1 MILIAVLLLSGMLSL
16 VSCADPRVESV
27 DRENLFVLNIG
38 RLEDQLDLFG
48 LEGTRSVRKTRVA
61 MRDGIFYL
69 SDGNGAKVVR
79 YTSYGDLLSMI
90 YNTDAN
96 PPPLSLQTEVGS
108 DEVVTRQ
115 AVAYPLGE
123 PGELA
128 VDSRKHLYVEDRLPA
143 ERRNFDV
150 EHRTLLDTTILHFD
164 EDGRFVE
171 YLGQEGIGG
180 TPFPRVY
187 GICASAQD
195 ELAVLCRLTTGW
207 NVYWFDRQGTALFL
221 VHIQNEDIPVTQ
233 DRKSRPSLD
242 SIQVSP
248 DSRRIYLKV
257 DYYLDTFDE
266 STKTKSGIEYDG
278 SVVWV
283 MDVEDGSYQQSV
295 EIPPFEQIVTENDK
309 KVETRLIYSL
319 IGAARGG
326 KLFLSVPSPGGY
338 SLLLLELDSTD
349 QKRGFIQVSDDELR
363 FNAFHLSGDGILSGI
378 LATDY
383 EVKVVWWRTD
393 RFMGE
398 VRR

>member
-1 MILIAVLLLSGMLSL
+1 MMPIAVLLLSGMLSL
-16 VSCADPRVESV
+16 FSCADLQVQSV

-48 LEGTRSVRKTRVA
+48 LEGTRSARKTRIA

-90 YNTDAN
+90 YNTDTN
-96 PPPLSLQTEVGS
+96 PPPLSLKTEVGS

-128 VDSRKHLYVEDRLPA
+128 VDSRKHLYVEDRLPV
-143 ERRNFDV
+143 ERRSFDV
-150 EHRTLLDTTILHFD
+150 ERRTLLDTTILHFD
-164 EDGRFVE
+164 ENGRFVE

-187 GICASAQD
+187 GISATAQD

-248 DSRRIYLKV
+248 DGRRIYLKV

-278 SVVWV
+278 SVIWV
-283 MDVEDGSYQQSV
+283 MNVEDGSYQQSI
-295 EIPPFEQIVTENDK
+295 EIPPFEQTVTENEK
-309 KVETRLIYSL
+309 KVETMLIYSL

-349 QKRGFIQVSDDELR
+349 QKRGFIQVGDDELR
-363 FNAFHLSGDGILSGI
+363 FNAFHLSGDGILSGV

-383 EVKVVWWRTD
+383 EVKIVWWRTD